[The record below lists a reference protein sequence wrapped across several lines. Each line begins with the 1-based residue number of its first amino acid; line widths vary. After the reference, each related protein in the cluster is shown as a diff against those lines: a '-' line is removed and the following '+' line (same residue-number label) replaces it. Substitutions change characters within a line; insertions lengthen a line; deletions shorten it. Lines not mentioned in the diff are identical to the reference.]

1 VFPGE
6 SFTEKGIFLPGVP
19 FKKKTEMK
27 KEYTLTIFTENKV
40 GLLHRITVIF
50 TRRHLNIDSLNTSE
64 SEVRGIYRFTI
75 VVTTTEAM
83 VQTVTKQIEKQIG
96 ILKAFYHTED
106 ELVYQEIALY
116 KIPTKAFAYGDDVES
131 LIRKYNARVL
141 TIEPEYTVVEKTGHK
156 SETQQLFRELESYG
170 ILQFARSGRIALTK
184 QIKEISAYLK
194 ELEQYHNENEEEVL
208 TYN

>member
-1 VFPGE
+1 
-6 SFTEKGIFLPGVP
+6 
-19 FKKKTEMK
+19 MK
-27 KEYTLTIFTENKV
+27 KEYTLTIFTENKI

-50 TRRHLNIDSLNTSE
+50 TRRHLSIDSLNTSE

-96 ILKAFYHTED
+96 ILKAFYHTHD
-106 ELVYQEIALY
+106 EIVYQEIALY
-116 KIPTKAFAYGDDVES
+116 KVPTKAFAYGDDVES

-141 TIEPEYTVVEKTGHK
+141 TIEPEYIIVEKTGHK
-156 SETQQLFRELESYG
+156 TETQQLFRELEPYG

-184 QIKEISAYLK
+184 QIKEITAYLK
-194 ELEQYHNENEEEVL
+194 DLEKYHEESEDEVL